1 MFDIGWSE
9 IAVIAVVAL
18 IVIGPKDLPG
28 VLRTVGIWVRKARMM
43 AREFQGHVDDMI
55 REAELEDVRR
65 QANEL
70 RNLNIG
76 REVEKAIDPTGSL
89 RDAFNPNVTS
99 TSQTGTSQTAS
110 SSGTET
116 TAVTPDTASPA
127 TAADTNPPA
136 GLPAPAPAAALP
148 AVTEE
153 PKMPVPVDD
162 NNDKPQR

>member
-99 TSQTGTSQTAS
+99 TSQTTSKTES
-110 SSGTET
+110 SSGTEA
-116 TAVTPDTASPA
+116 TAVAPDTTSPT
-127 TAADTNPPA
+127 TAADPAPPA
-136 GLPAPAPAAALP
+136 GQPAPAPVAALP
-148 AVTEE
+148 AVMDE